1 MGCPKFTVVKAES
14 WKNTPKH
21 VLLREGIHTDGLKP
35 IDRCCVL
42 WLASH
47 AEGYQPTRGQMLTDL
62 GVSPNTLDAAMRRV
76 RDAGWVVLHRLRDD
90 TGALL
95 EGGVVYV
102 LRSPDASE
110 DELPNLLAGLSA
122 VAGVSAGQAHNPNFW
137 GSGDDQGKQWS
148 EGGVSAGQAH
158 NPNFWGSGDDQQ
170 EHDVSAGHSLDATP
184 PSYRGFQET
193 HTPLPPTEVPE
204 VAAAVLPPDIV
215 AEIDADT
222 AEAIAAEVRRRLDGG
237 ATLDELA
244 EVARASELYTAKS
257 VVAVLRARW
266 RKWAKARRQAAT
278 RPTGAVSASESVA
291 WGAPASTDPEA
302 VEGAQRPAEARQGV
316 CVSSLGKRASATA
329 LEAAARGVI
338 GTLADRPTGLER
350 RALLRAVGEL
360 VLAGWP
366 PDHLA
371 SCLRHDG
378 TEDVATI
385 KRRAV
390 ALAEQSVP
398 TFEDAT

>member
-1 MGCPKFTVVKAES
+1 MP
-14 WKNTPKH
+14 
-21 VLLREGIHTDGLKP
+21 
-35 IDRCCVL
+35 
-42 WLASH
+42 
-47 AEGYQPTRGQMLTDL
+47 
-62 GVSPNTLDAAMRRV
+62 
-76 RDAGWVVLHRLRDD
+76 
-90 TGALL
+90 
-95 EGGVVYV
+95 
-102 LRSPDASE
+102 
-110 DELPNLLAGLSA
+110 EL
-122 VAGVSAGQAHNPNFW
+122 
-137 GSGDDQGKQWS
+137 
-148 EGGVSAGQAH
+148 
-158 NPNFWGSGDDQQ
+158 
-170 EHDVSAGHSLDATP
+170 
-184 PSYRGFQET
+184 
-193 HTPLPPTEVPE
+193 
-204 VAAAVLPPDIV
+204 AAAVLPPDIV

-244 EVARASELYTAKS
+244 EVARASELHTARS

-266 RKWAKARRQAAT
+266 RKWAEARRQAAA
-278 RPTGAVSASESVA
+278 RPTGTGAVSASESVA

-302 VEGAQRPAEARQGV
+302 VESAQRPAEARQGV
-316 CVSSLGKRASATA
+316 CVKPLGKRASATA
-329 LEAAARGVI
+329 LEAAARTVI

-398 TFEDAT
+398 TFEDAA

>member
-1 MGCPKFTVVKAES
+1 
-14 WKNTPKH
+14 
-21 VLLREGIHTDGLKP
+21 
-35 IDRCCVL
+35 
-42 WLASH
+42 
-47 AEGYQPTRGQMLTDL
+47 
-62 GVSPNTLDAAMRRV
+62 
-76 RDAGWVVLHRLRDD
+76 
-90 TGALL
+90 
-95 EGGVVYV
+95 
-102 LRSPDASE
+102 
-110 DELPNLLAGLSA
+110 
-122 VAGVSAGQAHNPNFW
+122 
-137 GSGDDQGKQWS
+137 
-148 EGGVSAGQAH
+148 
-158 NPNFWGSGDDQQ
+158 
-170 EHDVSAGHSLDATP
+170 
-184 PSYRGFQET
+184 
-193 HTPLPPTEVPE
+193 PLPPTEVPE

-215 AEIDADT
+215 AEIDAD
-222 AEAIAAEVRRRLDGG
+222 AGGAIDAEVRRRLDGG

-385 KRRAV
+385 KRRAG
-390 ALAEQSVP
+390 ALAVQSVP
-398 TFEDAT
+398 TFEDATRQAVARPVWRRSGPCRFGWAQGRQGSDDGESGEPGPKINFLASPTRRWTPGPSMPEADTDGVRAGAADDRGGRRHSVVAGRATRRRLRRRLRQGQAAVVAEVEPFGAYSDVHSRLSTPIRSA